1 MELAVSV
8 TVTMTGGDGSACPVS
23 EELAA
28 LAGPVGQFS
37 QMLTWTVQE
46 ASVLDHGDRETQIA
60 QSGRELQRQLL
71 QSTLTIDSGRDHR
84 GTGGLDR

>member
-28 LAGPVGQFS
+28 ALAGP
-37 QMLTWTVQE
+37 
-46 ASVLDHGDRETQIA
+46 
-60 QSGRELQRQLL
+60 SGSSRRC
-71 QSTLTIDSGRDHR
+71 
-84 GTGGLDR
+84 